1 MKHFHVISNVFASWA
16 PLHSEHGVNQ
26 PGGLSDGYRSFGTA
40 TYMAE
45 HHQNTYQAGHSDN
58 RSGEDRV
65 VAGVSLACD
74 SETCFV
80 S

>member
-16 PLHSEHGVNQ
+16 PLHSKHGVNQ

-40 TYMAE
+40 TWYAE
-45 HHQNTYQAGHSDN
+45 RYQSKYKANRCDN
-58 RSGEDRV
+58 RTA
-65 VAGVSLACD
+65 VAGVSLPCD

-80 S
+80 NE